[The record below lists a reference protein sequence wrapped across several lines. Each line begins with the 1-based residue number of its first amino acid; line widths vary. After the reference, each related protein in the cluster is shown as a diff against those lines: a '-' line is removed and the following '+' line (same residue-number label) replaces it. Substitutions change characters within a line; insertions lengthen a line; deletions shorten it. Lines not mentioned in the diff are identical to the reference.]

1 MSAVHSQ
8 SPSGAMTVISANV
21 EGLSANKASIL
32 SELCKIQHCHCPCLK
47 ETHRA
52 KDQARP
58 KIPGMTLVAECP
70 HNKHGSSIFV
80 RDGLKVNSISVCEEE
95 NVEVIT
101 VELPGVVVH
110 SLYKPPPESFLLPPL
125 GQRIKPH
132 IVIRDF
138 NSHST
143 LWGYTTTDS
152 DGEAVEQWADSNRLS
167 LIHNAKLP
175 KSFNSAICIVYSGMR
190 LMFPIAMHTIEI
202 IKQYNTCTLYIHNS

>member
-8 SPSGAMTVISANV
+8 SPSGLMTVISVNV

-32 SELCKIQHCHCPCLK
+32 SLPLSMSPKNTLSQ
-47 ETHRA
+47 
-52 KDQARP
+52 RP
-58 KIPGMTLVAECP
+58 SKKIPGMTLVAERP
-70 HNKHGSSIFV
+70 HNKHGSFV
-80 RDGLKVNSISVCEEE
+80 FVKYGLKVNSISVCEEE
-95 NVEVIT
+95 NVELIT

-110 SLYKPPPESFLLPPL
+110 SLYKPPPEPFLIAPL

-132 IVIRDF
+132 IVIGDF

-152 DGEAVEQWADSNRLS
+152 DGEVVEQWADSNRCS

-175 KSFNSAICIVYSGMR
+175 KSFNSAIWKKGFNPDLIFVFSNISDRCEKSV
-190 LMFPIAMHTIEI
+190 LDPIPRITA
-202 IKQYNTCTLYIHNS
+202 LSV